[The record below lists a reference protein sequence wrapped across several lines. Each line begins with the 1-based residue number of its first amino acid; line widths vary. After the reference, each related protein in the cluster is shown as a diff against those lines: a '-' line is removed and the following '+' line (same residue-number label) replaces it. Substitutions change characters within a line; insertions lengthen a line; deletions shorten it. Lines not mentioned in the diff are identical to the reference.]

1 MAKFIN
7 KKEKVY
13 DFKLTPYGHYL
24 LSIGYFKPKFY
35 GFFDDNIIYD
45 YKYAGVTGENQNN
58 INNRIKKET
67 QYIESTVI
75 FSDIEAKGVNSV
87 TDDAGTYFKGDVT
100 SVMEIPRE
108 DLYRVEGMIG
118 DAWFE
123 GTTQTAPAWKVVALD
138 GLIKSSSIKDT
149 VNNINIPQVNIE
161 LNYQK
166 IIEAYTLETDLL
178 NTSYME
184 PIFTSDIFSDGN
196 VVKLVS
202 DDLLMYTEEVNTALL
217 TENFDIEVFEVNPSG
232 IISNPSTATNMDSL
246 RRLYFEKDF
255 ERIEGG
261 MLDPEKYGRNYM
273 LNYTSQSV
281 DYYMDFTA
289 DYEIPSAIACRGA
302 ELFNKESYYVD
313 LDFECNT
320 QKEEAVYNDIY
331 GPVTEPEIC
340 L

>member
-24 LSIGYFKPKFY
+24 LSIGAFKPEFY

-45 YKYAGVTGENQNN
+45 YEYGGIANEKQND
-58 INNRIKKET
+58 IHSRIKKNT
-67 QYIESTVI
+67 QYLESTVI
-75 FSDIEAKGVNSV
+75 FSDIENKGVNSV
-87 TDDAGTYFKGDVT
+87 DDDGKTYFKGDVT
-100 SVMEIPRE
+100 PSMEIPRE
-108 DLYRVEGMIG
+108 DLYRVEGLIG

-123 GTTQTAPAWKVVALD
+123 GTSQTAPAWKVVALD

-161 LNYQK
+161 LNYHK
-166 IIEAYTLETDLL
+166 IIEPYTLETDLI
-178 NTSYME
+178 NTSYRA
-184 PIFTSDIFSDGN
+184 PIFTSEMFSDGN
-196 VVKLVS
+196 VIKLVS
-202 DDLLMYTEEVNTALL
+202 DDLLMYTEETNTALL
-217 TENFDIEVFEVNPSG
+217 TENFDIEVFEIVEGG
-232 IISNPSTATNMDSL
+232 IISSPKTVPNMDSL

-255 ERIEGG
+255 ERIDGG

-289 DYEIPSAIACRGA
+289 DYDIPSEIACRGA
-302 ELFNKESYYVD
+302 ELFNKDSYYVD
-313 LDFECNT
+313 LDFDCNT